1 MASTSESRQRKVL
14 IASSATAFVP
24 LQKGIISSL
33 ETTPFKR
40 TRRNPLFSVTEDLVN
55 TYKICNPKFRGL
67 EVLPQRVLT
76 VPSEGVLN
84 NGLDNEDSNLICK
97 VNDTFKMDGYV
108 FTVLDL
114 LGTGTFGQVFRCI
127 RSDTKDIVAVKVV
140 KNKPAYQAQG
150 LLEVKVARLLNEV
163 HDPNDERHIVRLL
176 DSFSHHG
183 HVCLVFELLSL
194 SLLDVLTQNQF
205 RGLPL
210 VVVQR
215 FTKQILTALV
225 ALEEADVIHCD
236 LKPENILLVPSAS
249 PAPSSASSSPTKGK
263 PVDGPDDTSSAA
275 MESADLNA
283 DPSSPAKAAPAT
295 KSSAKLSDVKV
306 IDFGSACFEGKT
318 VYSYIQSRFCKLIIS
333 RCSKLENFLTQRAF
347 LIFL

>member
-1 MASTSESRQRKVL
+1 MASTSDARLRKELV
-14 IASSATAFVP
+14 ASSETAFVP
-24 LQKGIISSL
+24 LQGGRTSSV

-40 TRRNPLFSVTEDLVN
+40 TRRNPLFSITEDLVN
-55 TYKICNPKFRGL
+55 TYKLCNPKFRGL

-176 DSFSHHG
+176 DSFNHHG

-236 LKPENILLVPSAS
+236 LKPENILLVPSSA
-249 PAPSSASSSPTKGK
+249 PALSSATSSPSKGR
-263 PVDGPDDTSSAA
+263 PTEVTCDSNNNTTDNSDP
-275 MESADLNA
+275 SADHGS
-283 DPSSPAKAAPAT
+283 PSKTNPAT
-295 KSSAKLSDVKV
+295 KSGSKLSDVKV

-318 VYSYIQSRFCKLIIS
+318 VYSYIQSRFCKSYL
-333 RCSKLENFLTQRAF
+333 CFVAF
-347 LIFL
+347 LLMSFIF